1 MIVGVRIEV
10 VAMVNSW
17 RGEMDG
23 KAVEGEFVRVS
34 G

>member
-1 MIVGVRIEV
+1 MIVGVRIE